1 MINKISLKN
10 FAICFVV
17 VLVCFFTGCFPGV
30 KEEITKFNSLK
41 KLKPRN
47 YPLFIDNLAFQDLT
61 VSIDNSLK
69 YFKKVPVQ
77 RKYQYGKQIYSAAHL
92 ITSLETFKAFLQK
105 QPSKKALNNF
115 IKSEFIVYESAGNDE
130 SQVLFTGYFEPTYKG
145 SLKKSDIYKYPVYS
159 IPDDLLKIDLSEFSD
174 KYRGHKQLVARLDDS
189 KKNVIPYYSRKQ
201 INAQN
206 DFYIKSEPVVWLK
219 NRVDRFFLEI
229 QGSGRIVLEDQAV
242 LHLHYAISNGNA
254 YSSIG
259 RYLIGKNEILK
270 ENMSMQAI
278 RRWLELN
285 PDRIDEVLHHN
296 DSFVFFQKEDGG
308 PYGCLGVE
316 VTPLRSIATDTGLF
330 PKGALCFMQ
339 SSLPAKDNFNSLKE
353 WGKASLFVL
362 NQDTGGAIKGPARA
376 DLFCGNSEYAEFTAG
391 HMNQYGKLFFL
402 VLNPDI

>member
-10 FAICFVV
+10 FTICFFVA
-17 VLVCFFTGCFPGV
+17 LVCFFIGCFPGV
-30 KEEITKFNSLK
+30 REEITKFNSLN
-41 KLKPRN
+41 KLKPKH
-47 YPLFIDNLAFQDLT
+47 YPLFIDNLDFQGLT

-69 YFKKVPVQ
+69 YLKKVPIQ
-77 RKYQYGKQIYSAAHL
+77 RKYQYGKQIYNAAHL

-105 QPSKKALNNF
+105 QPSKRALNNF
-115 IKSEFIVYESAGNDE
+115 IKSEFIVYEAAGNDE
-130 SQVLFTGYFEPTYKG
+130 SQVLFTGYFEPTYQG
-145 SLKKSDIYKYPVYS
+145 SLKKSDVYKYPVYS
-159 IPDDLLKIDLSEFSD
+159 IPDDLLKIDLSAFSD
-174 KYRGHKQLVARLDDS
+174 KYQGHKRLVARVDNS
-189 KKNVIPYYSRKQ
+189 KKNIIPYYSRKQ

-206 DFYIKSEPVVWLK
+206 DFHIKSEPVVWLK

-229 QGSGRIVLEDQAV
+229 QGSGRIVLENQDVVQ
-242 LHLHYAISNGNA
+242 LHYAISNGNA

-285 PDRIDEVLHHN
+285 PERIDEVLHHN
-296 DSFVFFQKEDGG
+296 DSFVFFQKEEGG
-308 PYGCLGVE
+308 PYGSLGVE
-316 VTPLRSIATDTGLF
+316 VTSFRSIATDTGLF

-339 SSLPAKDNFNSLKE
+339 SRLPDKENFNSLKE
-353 WGKASLFVL
+353 WDKASLFVL

-376 DLFCGNSEYAEFTAG
+376 DLFCGNGDYASFTAG